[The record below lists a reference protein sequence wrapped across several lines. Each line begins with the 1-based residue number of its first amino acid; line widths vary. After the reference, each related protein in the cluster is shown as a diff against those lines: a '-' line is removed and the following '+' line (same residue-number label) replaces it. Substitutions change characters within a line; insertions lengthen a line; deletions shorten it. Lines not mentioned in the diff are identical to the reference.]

1 MEMRY
6 PLLFFIILIAT
17 IIYYFKIHGKKK
29 KFYEGSKIA
38 NTDLLNEND
47 YFQKKVKFYKKI
59 TLFLKACVFVEIICS
74 ALLISRL
81 AKVQVSDIKKYNR
94 DIMICMDVSRS
105 VDDLNESL
113 ADTMK
118 KTISSLNGE
127 RIGITIFNTSAVTL
141 VPLTDDYEYLNDT
154 LDKIKESI
162 SLRGSF
168 SFNNDKNYLKNYIVS
183 GTTEGNDIK
192 GSSLIGDGLTS
203 CIFNFT
209 NLEEDKD
216 RSRIIILS
224 TDNNLAGTP
233 KFSLKEAANIG
244 ANKNIMIFGI
254 APKNTYYINDFR
266 EAIESTGGQFYNYSD
281 STTGNIVNS
290 INLTTKSKIN
300 SVETKVYDIPELPFI
315 FLFISL
321 SAIIII
327 DKKVIK

>member
-29 KFYEGSKIA
+29 NFYEGSKIA

-168 SFNNDKNYLKNYIVS
+168 SFNNDKNYLKNHIVS
-183 GTTEGNDIK
+183 GTTEENDIK
-192 GSSLIGDGLTS
+192 
-203 CIFNFT
+203 
-209 NLEEDKD
+209 
-216 RSRIIILS
+216 
-224 TDNNLAGTP
+224 DNNLAGTP